1 VRKKTL
7 TGAGEPQSLLTNGFI
22 PDFFYIV
29 QQLIF
34 PIANMKDA
42 KILIADDD
50 ETLCYLLK
58 EELVNEGYRVDVVYD
73 GKFAIEKLKSIPY
86 DIILLDLEMKEVHG
100 ETVLEYVME
109 NHPSTQIIVLTAK
122 SDVRT
127 AIDCIK
133 KGAYDFITKPY
144 EFGQLCVTIERAMEH
159 KDLIVKNKILSSKVS
174 QAYAG
179 SIVGESEAIKD
190 VIRLAEKAARSD
202 SNILLEGETGTGKEL
217 FAEFIHKNSERA
229 SKPFVAI
236 NCASLPDQLIESELF
251 GYEKGAF
258 TDAKTSKQGLVE
270 IADGGTLFLDEI
282 GELSLT
288 LQPKLLRF
296 LENGEFRRIGG
307 VSNLKSNVRVIGAT
321 NKNLMEEA
329 ENKNFRRDLLFRLNV
344 ITLTIPPLR
353 ERQNDVLLLAEYFL
367 RKKSPVRSVKKLS
380 DSARQALLRY
390 NFPGNVRE
398 LEHMIER
405 AIIFSDG
412 NVIEPKDL
420 NIPKDDFDF
429 SKFSE
434 DDGDFPTLEE
444 LEKIHI
450 KKALDKFQWNREN
463 TARALGISQ
472 KTLYSKIIKYKL
484 K

>member
-1 VRKKTL
+1 MR
-7 TGAGEPQSLLTNGFI
+7 
-22 PDFFYIV
+22 
-29 QQLIF
+29 
-34 PIANMKDA
+34 DA

-58 EELVNEGYRVDVVYD
+58 EELVNEGFTVDIVYD
-73 GKFAIEKLKSIPY
+73 GKDAIDILKKKPY
-86 DIILLDLEMKEVHG
+86 DVLLLDLEMREVPG
-100 ETVLEYVME
+100 EKVLKYTQE
-109 NHPSTQIIVLTAK
+109 NHPALQVIVLTAK
-122 SDVRT
+122 SEMRT

-133 KGAYDFITKPY
+133 QGAYDFITKPY
-144 EFGQLCVTIERAMEH
+144 EFGQLCVTIDRAVEH
-159 KDLIVKNKILSSKVS
+159 RNLVIQNKVLSSKVNQS
-174 QAYAG
+174 DNNQ
-179 SIVGESEAIKD
+179 IVGSSIKIKELLRLSE
-190 VIRLAEKAARSD
+190 RAAKSE

-217 FAEFIHKNSERA
+217 FAEFIHKNSNRSE
-229 SKPFVAI
+229 KPFVAI

-282 GELSLT
+282 GELSLA

-307 VSNLKSNVRVIGAT
+307 VNNLSSNVRVIGAT

-353 ERQNDVLLLAEYFL
+353 ERENDVIELAEYFL
-367 RKKSPVRSVKKLS
+367 QKKSPVRALKRLS
-380 DSARQALLRY
+380 PEARKDLIRY

-398 LEHMIER
+398 LEHIIER
-405 AIIFSDG
+405 SIIFCEGDF
-412 NVIEPKDL
+412 ITPKDL
-420 NIPKDDFDF
+420 NVPVEDFDF
-429 SKFSE
+429 SNYFKS
-434 DDGDFPTLEE
+434 DGVVLPMDEI
-444 LEKIHI
+444 EKIHI
-450 KKALDKFQWNREN
+450 KHALDENNWNREN
-463 TARALGISQ
+463 TARILGISQ
-472 KTLYSKIIKYKL
+472 KTLYSKIKKYNL